1 MKGRKGLMQQVS
13 VERKATWE
21 EKVRMLSIPK
31 TVEERRCRLPYGL
44 ARGLTHVYS
53 LVFEL
58 EGSRDQHSTMRVQ
71 FLLVNGGIVEVGE
84 TAHYMQNKTD

>member
-1 MKGRKGLMQQVS
+1 MQQVS

-53 LVFEL
+53 LVFEPGG
-58 EGSRDQHSTMRVQ
+58 GSR
-71 FLLVNGGIVEVGE
+71 VE
-84 TAHYMQNKTD
+84 TKLNDARCSFS